1 MSTTTRKSG
10 SMASCRGQPAGRAPA
25 RSRGSICRIASCSP
39 IPSPRATNSRSR
51 SSRSTGRFRRHRQ
64 ISSGFAR
71 RRSNSFANGV
81 SARRIP
87 DLDQIEAF
95 GRRGRAAGTA
105 IADRERAGHIVRTPP
120 PETDQLQCADYV
132 AHLVMQKRA
141 GPRRDM
147 DLGPGPVDFQRIE
160 RLQRRLSLTQ
170 RVAERGEIV
179 MPDQVAGAGAHRLDV
194 GGWSDLPYPTAFE
207 RRRGAA
213 VEDAIEINPAERR
226 QPGVELVANA
236 PG

>member
-10 SMASCRGQPAGRAPA
+10 SAASCRGLPAGQAPA
-25 RSRGSICRIASCSP
+25 RSRGSTCRIASCSP

-87 DLDQIEAF
+87 DLDQIEAL
-95 GRRGRAAGTA
+95 GGCGRAAGTA
-105 IADRERAGHIVRTPP
+105 LPGRKRADHIVGTPP

-141 GPRRDM
+141 GPSRDM
-147 DLGPGPVDFQRIE
+147 DLGADAVDFQRIE
-160 RLQRRLSLTQ
+160 RLQWRLSLTQ
-170 RVAERGEIV
+170 RVAESREIV
-179 MPDQVAGAGAHRLDV
+179 MPDQVTGARAHRLDV
-194 GGWSDLPYPTAFE
+194 EWRSDLPYPPPLE
-207 RRRGAA
+207 RSRHAQA
-213 VEDAIEINPAERR
+213 
-226 QPGVELVANA
+226 PGELVNH
-236 PG
+236 